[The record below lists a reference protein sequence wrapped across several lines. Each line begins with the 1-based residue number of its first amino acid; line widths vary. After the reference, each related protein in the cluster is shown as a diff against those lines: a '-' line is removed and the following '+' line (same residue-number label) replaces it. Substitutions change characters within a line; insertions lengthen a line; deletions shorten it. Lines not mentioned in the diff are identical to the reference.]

1 MTADNHTK
9 SKKAYLV
16 SLKHKLKKHLQL
28 QSASANQVDGRWL
41 NRFMAASTIILITAS
56 FYAYGGMVHVLNML
70 SLSGFNWHSAPIKWQ
85 ALDVIYLILDVVVV
99 VGLVARWKVGYV
111 AFYVAAISQIFLYT
125 VFLDWIVDV
134 PTEFAVTDGQL
145 SYLSMLVAF
154 HSITLILV
162 TAALKVE
169 NHR

>member
-1 MTADNHTK
+1 
-9 SKKAYLV
+9 
-16 SLKHKLKKHLQL
+16 
-28 QSASANQVDGRWL
+28 
-41 NRFMAASTIILITAS
+41 MAASTIILITAS

-99 VGLVARWKVGYV
+99 VGLVQRWKVGYV

-145 SYLSMLVAF
+145 SYLSLVVTMLYLMIAF
-154 HSITLILV
+154 LIV
-162 TAALKVE
+162 SLKLRSYLSYCKSGSE
-169 NHR
+169 G